1 MTNRVAPSPIN
12 PQAVAAARAAA
23 LPEDHLALV
32 AETFQTLADPT
43 RLRILHALTH
53 GPLCVRD
60 LAHVVGVT
68 ESAVSHQLR
77 TLRDRHLV
85 KSRREGSVI
94 YYTVDDVH
102 VTQLFKE
109 ADYHIDH
116 VRQHLPDHPHP

>member
-1 MTNRVAPSPIN
+1 MMNRVVPSPIN

-23 LPEDHLALV
+23 LPEDQLALV
-32 AETFQTLADPT
+32 VDTFQTLADPT
-43 RLRILHALTH
+43 RVRILHALAQ

-85 KSRREGSVI
+85 KSRREGSII
-94 YYTVDDVH
+94 YYGVDDTH
-102 VTQLFKE
+102 VTRLFKE

-116 VRQHLPDHPHP
+116 VRQGLPEHP